1 MQKCLGLKAMVLL
14 VAAVEAKTCDNGCW
28 SSPQIIMVIDQEH
41 QDNMM
46 IILQMWKQ
54 DGELLRQTE
63 MERRWH
69 CGAMCRQNN
78 VISSIMMIIHDFD
91 ENYDDDDVEDMGE
104 SVLPAA
110 RRTTTIITGAKL
122 PGMSLRSLSSSS

>member
-14 VAAVEAKTCDNGCW
+14 VAAVEAETCDNGCL
-28 SSPQIIMVIDQEH
+28 SSPQIIMVIIVMVIDQEH
-41 QDNMM
+41 KDNMM

-69 CGAMCRQNN
+69 CGAMCRQNY
-78 VISSIMMIIHDFD
+78 VISFNMMIIHD
-91 ENYDDDDVEDMGE
+91 DDDDDDDDYGTM
-104 SVLPAA
+104 
-110 RRTTTIITGAKL
+110 
-122 PGMSLRSLSSSS
+122 